1 MRLKLR
7 AHGGR
12 VQATMQGCNFLWSFM
27 SSNTF
32 SIWVTPYQP
41 LSLIAVF
48 EIDNSV
54 VPSYLLALLWLCST
68 TIQKHKFSSLSQIV
82 THDTWS
88 CVIINFY
95 NFPCKSS
102 KLTKLHESK
111 YLFVNSILLILLIE
125 GNLGRRTNQGL
136 ASWQR
141 QEKQKQRSLTY
152 TYWKKSTKARKPRM
166 QMLPAMKKKLA

>member
-1 MRLKLR
+1 MDVCRQPCKAVISNEVLWVVIHFRFGWHPISPFHWSQFLK
-7 AHGGR
+7 
-12 VQATMQGCNFLWSFM
+12 
-27 SSNTF
+27 
-32 SIWVTPYQP
+32 
-41 LSLIAVF
+41 
-48 EIDNSV
+48 
-54 VPSYLLALLWLCST
+54 ST
-68 TIQKHKFSSLSQIV
+68 TRLFPHTFWLYYDFAQQPYKSINFPAFHKLWHM
-82 THDTWS
+82 TNLS

-141 QEKQKQRSLTY
+141 QEKQKQRGLTY